1 MKEVVIIS
9 GKGGTGK
16 TSMTAALAS
25 LATNIV
31 VADCDVDGAD
41 LHLLL
46 DGEKKRAKPFLGGNV
61 AVIRNDDCTG
71 CGKCLEVCR
80 FDAITD
86 DYHVKD
92 VGCEGCGVC
101 VHFCPVNAIDF
112 PIADCGELIISD
124 CAYGTLVHGHLTP
137 GAENSGKLASFVR
150 EEAKAIGEEQGA
162 DYLLI
167 DGPPGIGCPV
177 IASITGVDLVVAVTE
192 PSIAAKHDLER
203 LISLCAHFKVP
214 VTLVV
219 NKWDINEDVTL
230 EIESYVTSHGGTLA
244 GRVAWSRD
252 FTNAQMEGKPVTS
265 LPESACAAEVAKVWK
280 AVSGLIQEQIIAE
293 GKKL

>member
-16 TSMTAALAS
+16 TSITGAFAS
-25 LATNIV
+25 IAKNIV

-41 LHLLL
+41 LHLILN
-46 DGEKKRAKPFLGGNV
+46 GRKKSEKPFTGGRV
-61 AVIRNDDCTG
+61 AAIRSDDCIG

-80 FDAITD
+80 FDAITQD
-86 DYHVKD
+86 FKVKEI
-92 VGCEGCGVC
+92 GCEGCGVC
-101 VHFCPVNAIDF
+101 VHFCPVKAIDF
-112 PIADCGELIISD
+112 PMADCGELVVSD
-124 CAYGTLVHGHLTP
+124 SSYGTLIHGHLTP

-150 EEAKAIGEEQGA
+150 EEAKVVALKDNA

-203 LISLCAHFKVP
+203 LMSLCAHFKVP
-214 VTLVV
+214 VVLVV
-219 NKWDINEDVTL
+219 NKWDINKDLTA
-230 EIESYVTSHGGTLA
+230 EIETYVTNHGGSIA
-244 GRVAWSRD
+244 GRVSWSRD
-252 FTNAQMEGKPVTS
+252 FTNAQMDGEPVTS
-265 LPESACAAEVAKVWK
+265 ISGSACAAEVSDVWIKVVALLNNMEK
-280 AVSGLIQEQIIAE
+280 GNGI
-293 GKKL
+293 